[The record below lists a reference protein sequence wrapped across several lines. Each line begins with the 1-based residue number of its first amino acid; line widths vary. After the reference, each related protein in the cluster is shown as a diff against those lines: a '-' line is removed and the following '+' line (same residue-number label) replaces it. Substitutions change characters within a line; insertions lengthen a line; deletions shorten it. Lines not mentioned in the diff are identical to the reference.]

1 MNRNNGASIV
11 PVFAGTKGCLLKTR
25 MSQAAEGETP
35 TMRAYMAQRPVLV
48 DYAAK
53 VIGNREQ
60 AEDIVQEAWLA
71 LASRSDKDVREP
83 LGYLRTTVRNL
94 AIDALRRRS
103 RETRLMGG
111 DVESAARTV
120 VDGQADPERATF
132 VRRDLACVMG
142 VLQGLPERP
151 RRAIEMYRL
160 GDYKLRE
167 IADRLGISTSLVHL
181 LIADGLAT
189 CATRCG
195 VDRGDPS

>member
-1 MNRNNGASIV
+1 MN
-11 PVFAGTKGCLLKTR
+11 
-25 MSQAAEGETP
+25 
-35 TMRAYMAQRPVLV
+35 AYLAHRPALV

-53 VIGNREQ
+53 VVGNREQ

-71 LASRSDKDVREP
+71 LSLRSSGKDVREP

-94 AIDALRRRS
+94 AIDALRQRV

-111 DVESAARTV
+111 DMESATRTA
-120 VDGQADPERATF
+120 VDGQATPEKTAF

-142 VLQGLPERP
+142 VLRNLPERQ
-151 RRAIEMYRL
+151 RVAIEMYRF

-167 IADRLGISTSLVHL
+167 IADSLGISVSLAHL

-189 CATRCG
+189 CSTRCG
-195 VDRGDPS
+195 IDRRDLS